1 MRDFSN
7 GRQSQLRLRLI
18 IVLIVMKKINLK
30 VLLRFLRK
38 YSHWNLVRKS
48 DGYQLYF
55 LTQSVAGSK
64 IGEGKFGR
72 TRARKYR
79 KMTGVSCNRIRKNK
93 PQGKSPSKEKEVF
106 VFNPIFNTVEEGVS
120 VGIGL
125 DSAAETSRRSSVCSF
140 IWDDFLPTYNKEPDE
155 ESERKTLS
163 GSDSSGRSTP
173 VVVQS
178 ADWEVRTG
186 RGEKERFCQ
195 ENMMR
200 QGDRLLKEMFQLR
213 KDLEKEKLDIDVTL
227 EENEKKCTLL
237 PNYGPLEQSEENVL
251 REKLE
256 IMTQQIKRE
265 MEEQFDKSV
274 SLSDTK
280 EDDTG
285 HSLPRQYQEQLQTDR
300 EKNDEEAS
308 LCSEINF
315 QRKEK
320 IDKNEESDRQIIDA
334 PENREE
340 RDVTNV
346 EPDLEL
352 DEEKQTICTKM
363 KNKREISDKTTADS
377 QILLTPDEQ
386 IAAEEILKELVDIR
400 NNGERS
406 RDPVPDTMIR

>member
-1 MRDFSN
+1 
-7 GRQSQLRLRLI
+7 
-18 IVLIVMKKINLK
+18 MKKINLN

-55 LTQSVAGSK
+55 LAQSGAGAGVAGSK

-79 KMTGVSCNRIRKNK
+79 KMTGVSCNRIRKSK

-125 DSAAETSRRSSVCSF
+125 DSAAEISRRSSVCSF

-155 ESERKTLS
+155 ESERKTVS

-173 VVVQS
+173 VAVQS
-178 ADWEVRTG
+178 DDRELRRSG
-186 RGEKERFCQ
+186 RAEKERFCQ

-274 SLSDTK
+274 SLSDSK

-285 HSLPRQYQEQLQTDR
+285 HSMSRHYQEQLQTDR
-300 EKNDEEAS
+300 EKNNEEAS
-308 LCSEINF
+308 LCSDINF
-315 QRKEK
+315 QRNEK
-320 IDKNEESDRQIIDA
+320 FDKNKESERQIIDA

-340 RDVTNV
+340 RNVTNV
-346 EPDLEL
+346 EPDLEQL

-363 KNKREISDKTTADS
+363 RNKTEIPVKTGADS

-386 IAAEEILKELVDIR
+386 IAAGEILKELLDIR
-400 NNGERS
+400 KNGERPS
-406 RDPVPDTMIR
+406 DPVLDTMIR

>member
-1 MRDFSN
+1 
-7 GRQSQLRLRLI
+7 
-18 IVLIVMKKINLK
+18 MKKINLN

-55 LTQSVAGSK
+55 LAQSGAGAGVAGSK

-79 KMTGVSCNRIRKNK
+79 KMTGVSCNRIRKSK

-125 DSAAETSRRSSVCSF
+125 DSAAEISRRSSVCSF

-155 ESERKTLS
+155 ESERKTVS

-173 VVVQS
+173 VAVQS
-178 ADWEVRTG
+178 DDREVRRSG
-186 RGEKERFCQ
+186 RAEKERFCQ

-274 SLSDTK
+274 SLSDSK

-285 HSLPRQYQEQLQTDR
+285 HSMSRHYQEQLQTDR
-300 EKNDEEAS
+300 EKNNEEAS
-308 LCSEINF
+308 LCSDINF
-315 QRKEK
+315 QRNEK
-320 IDKNEESDRQIIDA
+320 FDKNKESERQIIDA

-340 RDVTNV
+340 RNVTNV
-346 EPDLEL
+346 EPDLEQL

-363 KNKREISDKTTADS
+363 RNKTEIPVKTGADS

-386 IAAEEILKELVDIR
+386 IAAGEILKELLDIR
-400 NNGERS
+400 KNGERPS
-406 RDPVPDTMIR
+406 DPVLDTMIR